1 MITDFLNE
9 KTIQLKVKAADREDA
24 IRKAAACLVE
34 EKKIKQ
40 DYIEQMIEA
49 LHKFGPYIVVI
60 PGIALAHAEA
70 GSTVM
75 EECMSMMTLKEPI
88 AFGHESNDPVSVV
101 FVIASNTKDK
111 HLEVLMDMSKLLM
124 KKEFIQLLNESEDV
138 NGILNYFKIKE
149 EKK

>member
-88 AFGHESNDPVSVV
+88 AFGHESNDPV
-101 FVIASNTKDK
+101 
-111 HLEVLMDMSKLLM
+111 LMDMSKLLM

-138 NGILNYFKIKE
+138 NGILNYFKIEE

>member
-1 MITDFLNE
+1 MQCRELPRYTVQIY
-9 KTIQLKVKAADREDA
+9 VK
-24 IRKAAACLVE
+24 L
-34 EKKIKQ
+34 
-40 DYIEQMIEA
+40 
-49 LHKFGPYIVVI
+49 L
-60 PGIALAHAEA
+60 
-70 GSTVM
+70 S
-75 EECMSMMTLKEPI
+75 LKEPI

-138 NGILNYFKIKE
+138 NGILNYFKIEE

>member
-1 MITDFLNE
+1 
-9 KTIQLKVKAADREDA
+9 
-24 IRKAAACLVE
+24 
-34 EKKIKQ
+34 
-40 DYIEQMIEA
+40 MIEA

-111 HLEVLMDMSKLLM
+111 HLGSFDGYVKTFD
-124 KKEFIQLLNESEDV
+124 
-138 NGILNYFKIKE
+138 
-149 EKK
+149 EKRIHSITK

>member
-9 KTIQLKVKAADREDA
+9 KTIQLKVKAVDREDA

-101 FVIASNTKDK
+101 IVIASNTKDK
-111 HLEVLMDMSKLLM
+111 HL
-124 KKEFIQLLNESEDV
+124 
-138 NGILNYFKIKE
+138 
-149 EKK
+149 

>member
-88 AFGHESNDPVSVV
+88 AFGHESNDPVSV
-101 FVIASNTKDK
+101 
-111 HLEVLMDMSKLLM
+111 LLM

-138 NGILNYFKIKE
+138 NGILNYFKIEE